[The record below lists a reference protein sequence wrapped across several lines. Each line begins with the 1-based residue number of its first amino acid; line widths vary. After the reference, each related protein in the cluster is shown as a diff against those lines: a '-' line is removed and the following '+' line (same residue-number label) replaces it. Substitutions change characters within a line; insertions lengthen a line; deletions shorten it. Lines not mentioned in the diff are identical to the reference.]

1 MVNKKLF
8 ELVSSSD
15 NAKDLDLNS
24 VMEVLR
30 QYLAHSSVNT
40 KVAVLRWIHHLFTEI
55 HDEMADHAVVLFP
68 VLLSVLSDGAD
79 EVVLQGL
86 EVLAEIVKASDRD
99 LETKNMQY
107 RKLLISLLNLF
118 NEDKTFLEN
127 SGSLIIRQLCVL
139 LNAELIF
146 RTFADIIME
155 ETMNI
160 RFASTMVRALNL
172 ILLTSPELF
181 ELRSSL
187 RNITNQVRFLKSS
200 LDFVVLIILSLFS
213 EICFSIRVSLPV
225 LVQLSHFHVI
235 PVLVIPVL
243 PTCLSTRY
251 SLVSTFIATQWQR
264 QRTLNCQSLLYS
276 GNLEITM
283 EFLVEIDKLVQLI
296 ESPIF
301 ACKSR
306 YSQIQS
312 NRLHP

>member
-187 RNITNQVRFLKSS
+187 RNITNQVRFLRRS
-200 LDFVVLIILSLFS
+200 LDFVV
-213 EICFSIRVSLPV
+213 
-225 LVQLSHFHVI
+225 
-235 PVLVIPVL
+235 
-243 PTCLSTRY
+243 
-251 SLVSTFIATQWQR
+251 
-264 QRTLNCQSLLYS
+264 
-276 GNLEITM
+276 
-283 EFLVEIDKLVQLI
+283 
-296 ESPIF
+296 
-301 ACKSR
+301 
-306 YSQIQS
+306 
-312 NRLHP
+312 

>member
-187 RNITNQVRFLKSS
+187 RNITNQVRFLRRS
-200 LDFVVLIILSLFS
+200 
-213 EICFSIRVSLPV
+213 
-225 LVQLSHFHVI
+225 
-235 PVLVIPVL
+235 
-243 PTCLSTRY
+243 
-251 SLVSTFIATQWQR
+251 
-264 QRTLNCQSLLYS
+264 
-276 GNLEITM
+276 
-283 EFLVEIDKLVQLI
+283 
-296 ESPIF
+296 
-301 ACKSR
+301 
-306 YSQIQS
+306 
-312 NRLHP
+312 

>member
-1 MVNKKLF
+1 MNKKLF

-187 RNITNQVRFLKSS
+187 RNITNQVRFLKWS
-200 LDFVVLIILSLFS
+200 LDFVV
-213 EICFSIRVSLPV
+213 
-225 LVQLSHFHVI
+225 
-235 PVLVIPVL
+235 
-243 PTCLSTRY
+243 
-251 SLVSTFIATQWQR
+251 
-264 QRTLNCQSLLYS
+264 
-276 GNLEITM
+276 
-283 EFLVEIDKLVQLI
+283 
-296 ESPIF
+296 
-301 ACKSR
+301 
-306 YSQIQS
+306 
-312 NRLHP
+312 

>member
-1 MVNKKLF
+1 MNKKLF

-15 NAKDLDLNS
+15 NAKDLELNS

-68 VLLSVLSDGAD
+68 VLLGVLSDGSD

-187 RNITNQVRFLKSS
+187 RHITNQVGGRMSIVLAVH
-200 LDFVVLIILSLFS
+200 VV
-213 EICFSIRVSLPV
+213 
-225 LVQLSHFHVI
+225 
-235 PVLVIPVL
+235 
-243 PTCLSTRY
+243 
-251 SLVSTFIATQWQR
+251 
-264 QRTLNCQSLLYS
+264 
-276 GNLEITM
+276 
-283 EFLVEIDKLVQLI
+283 D
-296 ESPIF
+296 
-301 ACKSR
+301 
-306 YSQIQS
+306 
-312 NRLHP
+312 